1 MTIKEVVGLT
11 GLSDKTIRYYE
22 SEGLISVKRKSNG
35 YREYSKENIRDL
47 NTIVLLRYLSL
58 SINEIKSVFEN
69 SENWDE
75 IQLDLKNK
83 INNSKIEIE
92 YQESIMEVLSSMS
105 FFDISSNSKDLLSL
119 VDKELLLSFESIKY
133 PSLFDTIIQTLILL
147 GPVLWLIA
155 GVYWGAVVNFKVALP
170 LSLLSVIFITLGW
183 RKYLKGKAHKSKGA
197 STFASLV
204 LVLLV
209 LVIGI
214 ASTVAVSIIQES
226 IFTNDSTVLF
236 VSNYPLLLYILLV
249 SVILLFGSII
259 FSIRGRYI
267 EDIKFEYLVEFYD
280 FIKRHVKGI
289 SIILS
294 IFIYAVISSVTVVNN
309 DGSIIRYGMFNQKG
323 TSYSVNEIQ
332 EVQVGY
338 NTGFLKGYK
347 NDFYMRL
354 KTNDFK
360 VDIVQSNVIEESD
373 TYDALV
379 GLDLLYKDVHKVVGS
394 SDSKYCSYDKKY
406 CEKFESIMGVV
417 D

>member
-259 FSIRGRYI
+259 FGIRGRYI

-309 DGSIIRYGMFNQKG
+309 D
-323 TSYSVNEIQ
+323 EIQ

-338 NTGFLKGYK
+338 NRGFLKEYK

>member
-259 FSIRGRYI
+259 FGIRGRYI

-338 NTGFLKGYK
+338 NRGFLKEYK